1 MSRIMTHQTLY
12 NALRDELGIDI
23 NNVRRV
29 VIDIQVGELP
39 VVHTEQY
46 VAGDLIRIVRT
57 MKGVEI
63 KHVDRAEARAE
74 AA

>member
-1 MSRIMTHQTLY
+1 MSRTIANQSLY

-29 VIDIQVGELP
+29 VIDIQVDALP

-46 VAGDLIRIVRT
+46 AVGDLIHIVRT

-63 KHVDRAEARAE
+63 KHVDRAETRAE